1 MVGTHHCNQHLRRLV
16 FNISGTVK
24 VMREIPVWGTIVFIE
39 CDGPD
44 KASLEK
50 GIDECAEYF
59 REVDEVFSTYK
70 DQSQVSR
77 LRRGEIKIGDCSKD
91 LQNVWQLC
99 LQAKE
104 ITDGSFDPWC
114 VEGGFDPSGYVKGW
128 ASDKTIEILREHG
141 ATFIQVN
148 GAGDLSLFGGPHKI
162 GIRSPEDAKVI
173 LKIFELNGGA
183 IATSGTYER
192 GAHIRDPHT
201 GLIAIGARSATAIGP
216 DGGLADALATALV
229 VAGRDGAIWFSK
241 PELAEYC
248 AWVIDRH
255 DDVAWSVGYGHGRD

>member
-1 MVGTHHCNQHLRRLV
+1 MAAEQ
-16 FNISGTVK
+16 VK

-44 KASLEK
+44 KDLLNFGIEK
-50 GIDECAEYF
+50 CTEYF

-70 DQSQVSR
+70 SESQVSK
-77 LRRGEIKIGDCSKD
+77 LRRGEKKIEDCSTD
-91 LQNVWQLC
+91 LQEVWQLC

-104 ITDGSFDPWC
+104 LTDGAFDPWC

-128 ASDKTIEILREHG
+128 ASDEAIAILREHG

-173 LKIFELNGGA
+173 LKVFELNGGA

-192 GAHIRDPHT
+192 GSHIRDPHT
-201 GLIAIGARSATAIGP
+201 GLIAIGARSATVIGP

-229 VAGRDGAIWFSK
+229 VSGRDGAVWFTK
-241 PELAEYC
+241 GELAEYS

-255 DDVAWSVGYGHGRD
+255 GDVAWSVGYGHG

>member
-1 MVGTHHCNQHLRRLV
+1 MAADQ
-16 FNISGTVK
+16 VK

-44 KASLEK
+44 RDFLNS
-50 GIDECAEYF
+50 GIDKCAEYF
-59 REVDEVFSTYK
+59 RKVDEVFSTYK
-70 DQSQVSR
+70 DGSEVSK
-77 LRRGEIKIGDCSKD
+77 LRRGEIKIEDCSSD
-91 LQNVWQLC
+91 LQEVWQLC

-114 VEGGFDPSGYVKGW
+114 IDGGFDPSGYVKGW
-128 ASDKTIEILREHG
+128 ASDKAIAILQSHG
-141 ATFIQVN
+141 ATYIQVN

-173 LKIFELNGGA
+173 LKVFELNGGA

-192 GAHIRDPHT
+192 GAHIKDPHT
-201 GLIAIGARSATAIGP
+201 GLIAIGARSATVVGP
-216 DGGLADALATALV
+216 DGGLADALATALI
-229 VAGRDGAIWFSK
+229 VAGRDGAKWFSRS
-241 PELAEYC
+241 ELAKYS

-255 DDVAWSVGYGHGRD
+255 EEVAWSVGLGHG

>member
-1 MVGTHHCNQHLRRLV
+1 MAAEQ
-16 FNISGTVK
+16 VK

-44 KASLEK
+44 KDLLNL
-50 GIDECAEYF
+50 GIDKCAEYF

-70 DQSQVSR
+70 NESQVSK
-77 LRRGEIKIGDCSKD
+77 LRSGEIKIEECSED
-91 LQNVWQLC
+91 LQEVWQLC

-104 ITDGSFDPWC
+104 ITDGAFDPWC

-128 ASDKTIEILREHG
+128 ASDKAISILRKHG
-141 ATFIQVN
+141 ATYIQVN

-173 LKIFELNGGA
+173 LKVFELNGGA

-192 GAHIRDPHT
+192 GAHIKDPHT
-201 GLIAIGARSATAIGP
+201 GLIAIGARSATVVGP
-216 DGGLADALATALV
+216 DGGLADALATALI
-229 VAGRDGAIWFSK
+229 VAGRDGAIWFNRS
-241 PELAEYC
+241 ELAQYS

-255 DDVAWSVGYGHGRD
+255 EEVAWSVGLGHGR

>member
-1 MVGTHHCNQHLRRLV
+1 MAADQ
-16 FNISGTVK
+16 VK

-44 KASLEK
+44 KDFLNS
-50 GIDECAEYF
+50 GIDKCAEYF

-70 DQSQVSR
+70 DGSEVSK
-77 LRRGEIKIGDCSKD
+77 LRRDEIKIEECSSD
-91 LQNVWQLC
+91 LQEVWQLC
-99 LQAKE
+99 LQAKA
-104 ITDGSFDPWC
+104 ITDGAFDPWC

-128 ASDKTIEILREHG
+128 ASDKATAILQSHG
-141 ATFIQVN
+141 ATYIQVN

-173 LKIFELNGGA
+173 LKVFELNGGA

-192 GAHIRDPHT
+192 GAHIKDPHT
-201 GLIAIGARSATAIGP
+201 GLIAIGARSATVVGP
-216 DGGLADALATALV
+216 DGGLADALATALI
-229 VAGRDGAIWFSK
+229 VAGRDGAKWFSRS
-241 PELAEYC
+241 ELAKYS

-255 DDVAWSVGYGHGRD
+255 EEVAWSVGLGHG

>member
-1 MVGTHHCNQHLRRLV
+1 MAAEV
-16 FNISGTVK
+16 VK

-39 CDGPD
+39 CDGLD
-44 KASLEK
+44 KDLLEA
-50 GIDECAEYF
+50 GIDECAKYF
-59 REVDEVFSTYK
+59 REVDKVFSTYK
-70 DQSQVSR
+70 EGSQVSR
-77 LRRGEIKIGDCSKD
+77 LRRGEIKISECSKD
-91 LQNVWQLC
+91 SQEVWQLC

-128 ASDKTIEILREHG
+128 ASDKAIAILRKHG
-141 ATFIQVN
+141 ATLIQVN

-162 GIRSPEDAKVI
+162 GIRSPDDAKVI
-173 LKIFELNGGA
+173 LKVFELNGGA

-192 GAHIRDPHT
+192 GSHIRDPHT
-201 GLIAIGARSATAIGP
+201 GLIAIGARSATVIGP

-229 VAGRDGAIWFSK
+229 VAGRDGAIWFTKS
-241 PELAEYC
+241 ELAQYC

-255 DDVAWSVGYGHGRD
+255 SDVAWSVGYGHG

>member
-1 MVGTHHCNQHLRRLV
+1 M
-16 FNISGTVK
+16 K
-24 VMREIPVWGTIVFIE
+24 VMREIQVWGTIVFIE

-44 KASLEK
+44 KDLLNS
-50 GIDECAEYF
+50 GIDKCAEYF
-59 REVDEVFSTYK
+59 QEVDEVFSTYK
-70 DQSQVSR
+70 NESQVSK
-77 LRRGEIKIGDCSKD
+77 LRRDEIKIEECSQD
-91 LQNVWQLC
+91 LQEVWQLC

-104 ITDGSFDPWC
+104 ITDGAFDPWC

-128 ASDKTIEILREHG
+128 ASDKAIAILRSHG

-173 LKIFELNGGA
+173 LKVFELSGGA

-192 GAHIRDPHT
+192 GAHIKDPHT
-201 GLIAIGARSATAIGP
+201 GLIAIGARSATVVGP
-216 DGGLADALATALV
+216 DGGLADALATALI
-229 VAGRDGAIWFSK
+229 VAGRDGAIWFNRS
-241 PELAEYC
+241 ELAQYS

-255 DDVAWSVGYGHGRD
+255 EEVAWSVGLGHG

>member
-1 MVGTHHCNQHLRRLV
+1 MA
-16 FNISGTVK
+16 K

-44 KASLEK
+44 KAQLEL
-50 GIDECAEYF
+50 GIDNCAAYF

-70 DQSQVSR
+70 AGSEVSR
-77 LRRGEIKIGDCSKD
+77 LRRGEIKINECCAEV
-91 LQNVWQLC
+91 QEVWQLS

-128 ASDKTIEILREHG
+128 ASDKAIEILRSHG
-141 ATFIQVN
+141 AVFIQVN

-162 GIRSPEDAKVI
+162 GIRSPEDEKII
-173 LKIFELNGGA
+173 LKVFELSGGA

-201 GLIAIGARSATAIGP
+201 GLIAIGARSATVVGP
-216 DGGLADALATALV
+216 DGGVADALATALIV
-229 VAGRDGAIWFSK
+229 SGRDGAIWFSK
-241 PELAEYC
+241 PELAEYR

-255 DDVAWSVGYGHGRD
+255 DDVAWSVGR

>member
-1 MVGTHHCNQHLRRLV
+1 MSTE
-16 FNISGTVK
+16 ISK

-44 KASLEK
+44 KDLLET
-50 GIDECAEYF
+50 GIDKCAEF
-59 REVDEVFSTYK
+59 FKEVDEVFSTYK
-70 DQSQVSR
+70 TDSQVSK
-77 LRRGEIKIGDCSKD
+77 LRRGEIEIGDCTED
-91 LQNVWQLC
+91 LQKVWQLC
-99 LQAKE
+99 LKAKE

-128 ASDKTIEILREHG
+128 ASDKAIEILRGYG
-141 ATFIQVN
+141 AIFIQVN

-162 GIRSPEDAKVI
+162 GIRSPEDEKVI
-173 LKIFELNGGA
+173 LKIFELDGGA

-201 GLIAIGARSATAIGP
+201 GLIAIGARSATVVGP
-216 DGGLADALATALV
+216 DGGLADALATALIV
-229 VAGRDGAIWFSK
+229 SGRDGAIWFAK
-241 PELAEYC
+241 PELSEYH

>member
-1 MVGTHHCNQHLRRLV
+1 MSSE
-16 FNISGTVK
+16 ISK
-24 VMREIPVWGTIVFIE
+24 VMREISVWGTIVFIE

-44 KASLEK
+44 KDLLET
-50 GIDECAEYF
+50 GIDKCAELF
-59 REVDEVFSTYK
+59 QEVDEVFSTYK
-70 DQSQVSR
+70 TDSQVSK
-77 LRRGEIKIGDCSKD
+77 LRRGEIEIGDCTED
-91 LQNVWQLC
+91 LQKVWQLC
-99 LQAKE
+99 LKAKE

-128 ASDKTIEILREHG
+128 ASDKAIEILRGYG
-141 ATFIQVN
+141 AIFIQVN

-162 GIRSPEDAKVI
+162 GIRSPEDEKVI
-173 LKIFELNGGA
+173 LKIFELEGGA

-201 GLIAIGARSATAIGP
+201 GLIAIGARSATVVGP
-216 DGGLADALATALV
+216 DGGLADALATALIV
-229 VAGRDGAIWFSK
+229 SGRDGAIWFAK
-241 PELAEYC
+241 PELAKYH

>member
-1 MVGTHHCNQHLRRLV
+1 
-16 FNISGTVK
+16 
-24 VMREIPVWGTIVFIE
+24 MREISVWGTIVFIE

-44 KASLEK
+44 KDLLET
-50 GIDECAEYF
+50 GIDKCAEF
-59 REVDEVFSTYK
+59 FQEVDEVFSTYK
-70 DQSQVSR
+70 TDSQVSK
-77 LRRGEIKIGDCSKD
+77 LRRGEIEIGDCTED
-91 LQNVWQLC
+91 LQKVWQLC
-99 LQAKE
+99 LKAKK

-128 ASDKTIEILREHG
+128 ASDKAIEILRGYG
-141 ATFIQVN
+141 AIFIQVN

-162 GIRSPEDAKVI
+162 GIRSPEDEKVI
-173 LKIFELNGGA
+173 LKIFELEGGA

-201 GLIAIGARSATAIGP
+201 GLIAIGARSATVVGP
-216 DGGLADALATALV
+216 DGGLADALATALIV
-229 VAGRDGAIWFSK
+229 SGRDGAIWFAK
-241 PELAEYC
+241 PELAKYH